1 MTDKTKQQ
9 DTLEDAGRRKL
20 MAQGAAVAGGLA
32 VFAAGY
38 SGNRRPGGDR
48 VGARHRRH
56 ADRRRRARQFA
67 DPEFRIDPLSGAL
80 STQPG
85 QTVSPSVCLGCWTQC
100 GIRVRVDNEANRI
113 LRVAGNPYHPLAT
126 TQPADMRTPVRDVYS
141 ALGGDAGIEGRATA
155 CGRGAAMFEQ
165 LTRPYRVLQPLG
177 ALASAARASGRRFP
191 SSNWSRKSA
200 RWRPVRRR
208 PCGRAA
214 RDLRPGDL
222 IDPANPEYGP
232 LTNQLLFTDAGN
244 EGRTPFVRRFAN
256 NPSAA

>member
-38 SGNRRPGGDR
+38 SETVGRAVTGLVHGTAGTPTADAVRGNSLT
-48 VGARHRRH
+48 
-56 ADRRRRARQFA
+56 
-67 DPEFRIDPLSGAL
+67 PEFRIDPLSGAL

-126 TQPADMRTPVRDVYS
+126 TQPADMPLPLRDVHG
-141 ALGGDAGIEGRATA
+141 ALGRDAGAAGR
-155 CGRGAAMFEQ
+155 
-165 LTRPYRVLQPLG
+165 V
-177 ALASAARASGRRFP
+177 
-191 SSNWSRKSA
+191 
-200 RWRPVRRR
+200 
-208 PCGRAA
+208 
-214 RDLRPGDL
+214 
-222 IDPANPEYGP
+222 PAY
-232 LTNQLLFTDAGN
+232 
-244 EGRTPFVRRFAN
+244 
-256 NPSAA
+256 